1 MPRELNLPDRR
12 KAGRRRSIR
21 LGLCLA
27 VTAAGI
33 ATAGDHFPGVRQ
45 LMSDEEFRAT
55 GLEKLSLEEL
65 EQLDAWLIRYTAGD
79 AEVLR
84 ASNKA
89 VRKAQKSHEIVARIE
104 GDFRGWTGKT
114 IFRLDNGQVWKQRLD
129 STYRYRGAANPQV
142 RIERNWMGF
151 YRMTVL
157 GTGKSVGVSPLH

>member
-1 MPRELNLPDRR
+1 MRR
-12 KAGRRRSIR
+12 GLRVV
-21 LGLCLA
+21 LCLA
-27 VTAAGI
+27 VAAGM
-33 ATAGDHFPGVRQ
+33 ATAGDRFPGVRK
-45 LMSDEEFRAT
+45 LMSDEEFRAA
-55 GLEKLSLEEL
+55 GLDKLSSEEL
-65 EQLDAWLIRYTAGD
+65 AQLNAWLIGYTAGD

-89 VRKAQKSHEIVARIE
+89 VRKAQRAQQIVARIE

-129 STYRYRGAANPQV
+129 NTYRYRGAANPQV

-157 GTGKSVGVSPLH
+157 STGKSVGVSPLR